1 MRARMSVLLSG
12 RNVNGKTLGI
22 TVLDSGE
29 WIFGVRLRFESN
41 VCVCEE
47 IVILHYLFIM
57 YIRVRQGST
66 ESVHTYA
73 YCSHAIISSYS
84 FVNQLVY
91 RPI

>member
-41 VCVCEE
+41 VCEE

-57 YIRVRQGST
+57 YIRASRVQRNLYY
-66 ESVHTYA
+66 TYA
-73 YCSHAIISSYS
+73 NCSYAIISSYS

-91 RPI
+91 RSI